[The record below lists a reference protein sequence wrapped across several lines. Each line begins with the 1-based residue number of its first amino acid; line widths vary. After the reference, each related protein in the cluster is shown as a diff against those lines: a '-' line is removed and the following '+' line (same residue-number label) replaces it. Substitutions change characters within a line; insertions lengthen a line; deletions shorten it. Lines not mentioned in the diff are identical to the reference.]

1 MEISIRDMRAE
12 DVRAVYEIE
21 REAFSKPWSQGSLTA
36 LIGAPNAVAR
46 VAEAQGEIAGYYSF
60 YYCLDEGDVN
70 NIAVLARLRG
80 AGVGKALMRDMLEKA
95 KERGVERLY
104 LEVRSSNKAARA
116 LYEKFSFK
124 QYSLRKKYYDGEE
137 DAFLYFYCT

>member
-46 VAEAQGEIAGYYSF
+46 VAEAEGEIAGYYSF

-104 LEVRSSNKAARA
+104 LEVRSANKAARA

-137 DAFLYFYCT
+137 DAVLYFYCT